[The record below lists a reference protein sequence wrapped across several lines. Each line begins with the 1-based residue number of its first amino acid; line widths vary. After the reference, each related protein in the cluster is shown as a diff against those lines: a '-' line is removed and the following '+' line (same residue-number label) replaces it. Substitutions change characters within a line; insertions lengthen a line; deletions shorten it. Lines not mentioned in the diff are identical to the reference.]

1 MARSRPVV
9 LLILGKKTI
18 SMMRSSRNASP
29 PDRKLRQGRNGCDLD
44 KVFVVGQ
51 LAALT
56 PLSGA
61 NDVLGGGESG
71 GWLFRVQ
78 RSSWAR
84 NDVHSE
90 PEYRYEDE
98 CEQPRKLSST
108 GEIGASDHFAQGVCP
123 EREQRCSHDEQR
135 Q

>member
-18 SMMRSSRNASP
+18 SMMRSSRKPRRQTASYVE
-29 PDRKLRQGRNGCDLD
+29 GRNGRDLD

-78 RSSWAR
+78 RSSGRA
-84 NDVHSE
+84 
-90 PEYRYEDE
+90 
-98 CEQPRKLSST
+98 T
-108 GEIGASDHFAQGVCP
+108 T
-123 EREQRCSHDEQR
+123 
-135 Q
+135 